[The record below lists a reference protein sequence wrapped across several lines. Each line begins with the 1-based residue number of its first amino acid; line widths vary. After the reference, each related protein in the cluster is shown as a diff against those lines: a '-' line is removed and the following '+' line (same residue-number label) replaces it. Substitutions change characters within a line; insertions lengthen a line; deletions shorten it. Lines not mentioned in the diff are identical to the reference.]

1 MFKKIINVCLTLL
14 FVGSSVVA
22 NDYKPVSELDLNL
35 YQGKW
40 YQVYG
45 DNFDKVFEKDGR
57 CIQANYQIIDSN
69 NVSVLNTQLNSKN
82 QVENITGYAY
92 YTDDHTGGEL
102 TVQLDGQGEAPY
114 WVIELGPVVD
124 NQYDYS
130 IVSDNFKISL
140 FVLARNVESYFKYY
154 NDQVQESLQNFGFT
168 NKLNKPIQTD
178 QTNC

>member
-1 MFKKIINVCLTLL
+1 MYKILCFLALL
-14 FVGSSVVA
+14 VMPIVSSE
-22 NDYKPVSELDLNL
+22 YQPVSQLNL
-35 YQGKW
+35 KQYQGDW

-57 CIQANYQIIDSN
+57 CIKANYQIINSN
-69 NVSVLNTQLNSKN
+69 NVSVLNTQLNSNN

-114 WVIELGPVVD
+114 WVIELGPIVN

-140 FVLARNVESYFKYY
+140 FVLARNVDEYYKNY
-154 NDQVQESLQNFGFT
+154 NDQVQESLKNFGFT

>member
-92 YTDDHTGGEL
+92 YTDDHTGGQL

>member
-14 FVGSSVVA
+14 FVGSDVVA

-57 CIQANYQIIDSN
+57 CIQADYQIIDSN

-140 FVLARNVESYFKYY
+140 LF
-154 NDQVQESLQNFGFT
+154 
-168 NKLNKPIQTD
+168 
-178 QTNC
+178 

>member
-14 FVGSSVVA
+14 LIGSSVVA

-45 DNFDKVFEKDGR
+45 DSFDKVFEKDGK
-57 CIQANYQIIDSN
+57 CIQANYQIINSN

-92 YTDDHTGGEL
+92 YKDGNSGGEL

-114 WVIELGPVVD
+114 WVIELGPIVN

-154 NDQVQESLQNFGFT
+154 NDQVQVSLQNFGFT

>member
-1 MFKKIINVCLTLL
+1 MFKKIISVFITLL
-14 FVGSSVVA
+14 FVSNSVIA
-22 NDYKPVSELDLNL
+22 SDYKPVSELDLNL

-45 DNFDKVFEKDGR
+45 NSFDKVFEKDGR
-57 CIQANYQIIDSN
+57 CIIANYEIINSN
-69 NVSVLNTQLNSKN
+69 NVSVYNTQLNHLN
-82 QVENITGYAY
+82 QEQTISGYAY
-92 YTDDHTGGEL
+92 YKDGNSGGEL

-114 WVIELGPVVD
+114 WVIELGPVVN

-130 IVSDNFKISL
+130 IVSDNFKLSL
-140 FVLARNVESYFKYY
+140 FVLARNVNNYFKYY

-168 NKLNKPIQTD
+168 NRLNKPIETN